1 MSDMTLTAPPR
12 RFTREITSAI
22 CAPILIWF
30 IGWVPLAMVATIAIA
45 GILALWEFLAL
56 GIAKGYP
63 VVRWTSMFFGVLL
76 LASFFMPGKAV
87 LLTVFL
93 TILIVPAVYS
103 LRQIELAEA
112 LPACAVSV
120 FGVIYIG
127 FTVGASMRLR
137 LDFEP
142 YGGDLI
148 FFLLLVVWLNDAG
161 AYYVGKNFGKTKMS
175 PRVSPKKTVEGLIG
189 GLVVAMITAA
199 VVHFTFF
206 PEFPLVHAML
216 CALLLAFAGVIGDLA
231 ESVWKRSAGVKD
243 SGATIPGHGG
253 FLDRL
258 DSVLFTAPILYIYW
272 ALLTQGLDWMK

>member
-1 MSDMTLTAPPR
+1 MSDMTLTATPR

-30 IGWVPLAMVATIAIA
+30 IGWVPLAMVATIAVA

-56 GIAKGYP
+56 GQAKGYP
-63 VVRWTSMFFGVLL
+63 VLRWTSMFFGVLL
-76 LASFFMPGKAV
+76 LASFFVPGKAV
-87 LLTVFL
+87 LLAVVL
-93 TILIVPAVYS
+93 PLLVIPAIYS
-103 LRQIELAEA
+103 LAPIDLAEA

-120 FGVIYIG
+120 FGVLYVG
-127 FTVGASMRLR
+127 LTVGASMRLR

-161 AYYVGKNFGKTKMS
+161 AYYVGRNFGKTKMS
-175 PRVSPKKTVEGLIG
+175 PRVSPKKTVEGLVG
-189 GLVVAMITAA
+189 GLATAMVTAA

-206 PEFPLVHAML
+206 PEFPLPHAMA
-216 CALLLAFAGVIGDLA
+216 CALLLAFAGVVGDLA

-243 SGATIPGHGG
+243 SGSTIPGHGG

-258 DSVLFTAPILYIYW
+258 DSVLFTAPILYVYW
-272 ALLTQGLDWMK
+272 ALLTNGLDWLK

>member
-1 MSDMTLTAPPR
+1 MSDTTLTAPPR
-12 RFTREITSAI
+12 RFLREITSAI
-22 CAPILIWF
+22 CAPLLIWF
-30 IGWVPLAMVATIAIA
+30 IGWVPLAMVATIGLA
-45 GILALWEFLAL
+45 GVLALWEFLAL
-56 GIAKGYP
+56 GRAKGYP
-63 VVRWTSMFFGVLL
+63 IVRWTSMFFGVVLL
-76 LASFFMPGKAV
+76 LSFFLPGKAV
-87 LLTVFL
+87 LVAVFL
-93 TILIVPAVYS
+93 TILVIPAIYS
-103 LRQIELAEA
+103 LVPIELSEA

-120 FGVIYIG
+120 FAVLYIG
-127 FTVGASMRLR
+127 LTVGASMRLR

-206 PEFPLVHAML
+206 PEFPLPHAMA
-216 CALLLAFAGVIGDLA
+216 CALLISIAGVIGDLA

-243 SGATIPGHGG
+243 SGAMIPGHGG

-258 DSVLFTAPILYIYW
+258 DSVIFTAPILYVYW
-272 ALLTQGLDWMK
+272 ALLTRGIDWLK